1 MYKCIGLVDADLLDN
16 GTRHPNLTL
25 LKIAGLLYDNNILF
39 ELILD
44 KNVDISRYTTIYMSR
59 VFTFTK
65 LPELYTRAIGTPDEK
80 KVPLWWHRL
89 LCKYQQC
96 KRIFKKAGR

>member
-39 ELILD
+39 
-44 KNVDISRYTTIYMSR
+44 
-59 VFTFTK
+59 VF
-65 LPELYTRAIGTPDEK
+65 RS
-80 KVPLWWHRL
+80 V
-89 LCKYQQC
+89 
-96 KRIFKKAGR
+96 